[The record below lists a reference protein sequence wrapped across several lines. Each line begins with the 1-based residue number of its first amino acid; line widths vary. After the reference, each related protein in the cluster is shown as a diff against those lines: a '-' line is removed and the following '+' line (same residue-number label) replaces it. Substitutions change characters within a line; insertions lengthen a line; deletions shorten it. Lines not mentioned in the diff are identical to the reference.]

1 MHGNVLPYPFP
12 LKAYLQAATRFSWAI
27 EVVPLT
33 DVIIDICTNLFS
45 YILSAK
51 PNNTSLEK

>member
-1 MHGNVLPYPFP
+1 MHGNGLPYPLP
-12 LKAYLQAATRFSWAI
+12 LKAYLQATTRFSWAI

-33 DVIIDICTNLFS
+33 GVIIDICTNLFS

-51 PNNTSLEK
+51 ANNTS